1 MRRFCFLIIIS
12 LLGACSPKLHLPH
25 IDMPKEY
32 ISPHSQNHAKRI
44 SDEWWQVFQSPLLD
58 TLEIIALQNNKDLKM
73 AVSNIESSRYE
84 LAIARSEFL
93 PEVEAEIEA
102 NAKYQTLEGRDYELA
117 IQPNITWNVSLF
129 GALRHTVGAARAEI
143 LASEWAYEGVKLSLT
158 VQVATAYFSIL
169 QYRQSLDIARYSL
182 KLRKESA
189 ALIDSLSHYGMS
201 TGLDLD
207 QAQSLVYA
215 SQSDVEEYRRALDQ
229 AKFSLA
235 VLLGKTPE
243 YVTELDW
250 GSTLEIT
257 SPSTDIPVG
266 LPSDL
271 LARRPDLMK
280 SWYELQAAAAKV
292 GIARSNRFPSI
303 ALTTDGGLI
312 GSTVKELFTS
322 GYWSWGAVAQ
332 LTQPIF
338 SFGRLKRKEQIARVE
353 YEDAVL
359 EYEKSVLTALKE
371 VESSLVGIST
381 YKSQAKQYAEYVDAN
396 KRIAEL
402 TMALYRNGMNNYLD
416 VISTQQTW
424 YNSQMQ
430 LIGLIS
436 EQYKNYANLVM
447 ALGGGWQ
454 ERD

>member
-1 MRRFCFLIIIS
+1 MRRFCFLIIAS
-12 LLGACSPKLHLPH
+12 LLGACSPQLHMPD
-25 IDMPKEY
+25 IDIPKEY
-32 ISPHSQNHAKRI
+32 VSPHSLNQGKKI
-44 SDEWWQVFQSPLLD
+44 SEQWWQVFQSPLLD
-58 TLEIIALQNNKDLKM
+58 TLEIIALENNKDLKM

-102 NAKYQTLEGRDYELA
+102 DAKYQTHEGTEYEFS
-117 IQPNITWNVSLF
+117 IQPNISWNVSLF

-143 LASEWAYEGVKLSLT
+143 LASKWAYEGVRLSLT

-169 QYRQSLDIARYSL
+169 QYRQSLDIARHSL
-182 KLRKESA
+182 ELRKESA
-189 ALIDSLSHYGMS
+189 ALIDSLAHYGMS

-207 QAQSLVYA
+207 QAQSLVYV

-243 YVTELDW
+243 YVTDMDW
-250 GSTLEIT
+250 NSALEIT
-257 SPSTDIPVG
+257 SPPSEIPVG

-271 LARRPDLMK
+271 LARRPDLME

-303 ALTTDGGLI
+303 ALTTDGGMI
-312 GSTVKELFTS
+312 GSTVKDLFTS
-322 GYWSWGAVAQ
+322 GYWSWGAAAQ
-332 LTQPIF
+332 LVQPIF

-359 EYEKSVLTALKE
+359 DYEKSVLTAFKE
-371 VESSLVGIST
+371 VESSLIGIST
-381 YKSQAKQYAEYVDAN
+381 YKSQAEQYAQYVDAN
-396 KRIAEL
+396 RRIAEL
-402 TMALYRNGMNNYLD
+402 TMALYRNGMSNYLD

-424 YNSQMQ
+424 YNSQLQ
-430 LIGLIS
+430 LIQILS
-436 EQYKNYANLVM
+436 EQYTNYANLVM

-454 ERD
+454 ETD